1 MTDKNNNFGK
11 AIDYL
16 YTQGYLDCLRDNGL
30 IRKRDYTDL
39 TLDNWKK
46 MKGGSV
52 DYGEDYLKSL
62 RRGDDDGQAI
72 KSKEDVRHQSAG

>member
-1 MTDKNNNFGK
+1 MTDDRLSRMINYCYIQGCLDTRFEYGK
-11 AIDYL
+11 I
-16 YTQGYLDCLRDNGL
+16 TRDEYN
-30 IRKRDYTDL
+30 DP

-46 MKGGSV
+46 MKGNV

-62 RRGDDDGQAI
+62 RRGDDDGQAG